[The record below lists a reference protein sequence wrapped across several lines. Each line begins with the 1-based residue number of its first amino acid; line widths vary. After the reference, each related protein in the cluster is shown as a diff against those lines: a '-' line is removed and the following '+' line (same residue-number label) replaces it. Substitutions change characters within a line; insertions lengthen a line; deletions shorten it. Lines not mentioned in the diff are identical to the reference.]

1 MKIAID
7 LDDVLALSLIDFI
20 DFYNEKF
27 ENKITVE
34 DFTGF
39 SLNESIG
46 MPLEEERKLLEE
58 YDASHHYDNIKPL
71 EGVREAIKELSKNHK
86 LFIVTS
92 RPQKRED
99 QTREWL
105 IKYIEGIEDVF
116 FIRQEYGGESKTKG
130 EVCKEIGAEIL
141 IEDNLGYA
149 KSCVDEGIRVLL
161 FDYPYNREENI
172 SQLITRVKSWEEIVN
187 NIKENGIF

>member
-20 DFYNEKF
+20 DFYNKKF
-27 ENKITVE
+27 NNKISVE

-46 MPLEEERKLLEE
+46 MPIEEERKLLEE
-58 YDASHHYDNIKPL
+58 YDASCHYDNIKPM
-71 EGVREAIKELSKNHK
+71 EGAKEAIKELSENHQ

-92 RPQKRED
+92 RPQKREK

-105 IKYIEGIEDVF
+105 KKYIEGIEDVF
-116 FIRQEYGGESKTKG
+116 FIRQEYKGKAKTKG

-141 IEDNLGYA
+141 IEDNLDYA
-149 KSCVDEGIRVLL
+149 KSCVVEGVRVLL
-161 FDYPYNREENI
+161 FDYPYNREDDINP
-172 SQLITRVKSWEEIVN
+172 LITRVKSW
-187 NIKENGIF
+187 KEVLENFKY

>member
-7 LDDVLALSLIDFI
+7 LDDVLALSLLDFI

-27 ENKITVE
+27 ENKITIE

-46 MPLEEERKLLEE
+46 MPVEEERKLLEE
-58 YDASHHYDNIKPL
+58 YDASHYYDNIKPM
-71 EGVREAIKELSKNHK
+71 EGAKEAIKELGESHK
-86 LFIVTS
+86 LAIVTS
-92 RPQKRED
+92 RPKKREE

-105 IKYIEGIEDVF
+105 RKYIGDIKEVF
-116 FIRQEYGGESKTKG
+116 FIRQKYGGESKTKG

-141 IEDNLGYA
+141 IEDNLDHA
-149 KSCVDEGIRVLL
+149 KSCVDKGLRVLL
-161 FDYPYNREENI
+161 FDYPYNRKENI
-172 SQLITRVKSWEEIVN
+172 SPLITRVKSW
-187 NIKENGIF
+187 KEVLENLITKEQ

>member
-27 ENKITVE
+27 EKKITLE

-46 MPLEEERKLLEE
+46 MPIEKERKLLEE
-58 YDASHHYDNIKPL
+58 YDASHHYDKIKPM
-71 EGVREAIKELSKNHK
+71 EGAKEAIKELSENHE
-86 LFIVTS
+86 LVIVTS
-92 RPQKRED
+92 RPQKREE
-99 QTREWL
+99 QTRKWL
-105 IKYIEGIEDVF
+105 ENYIEGIKEVF

-130 EVCKEIGAEIL
+130 EVCKEIGAELL
-141 IEDNLGYA
+141 IEDNLDYA
-149 KSCVDEGIRVLL
+149 ESCVDEGIRVLL
-161 FDYPYNREENI
+161 FDYPYNQEENI
-172 SQLITRVKSWEEIVN
+172 SPSITRVKSW
-187 NIKENGIF
+187 KEVLKNLKTSQ